1 MVICGDALHSMSP
14 FKGQG
19 ANQALAD
26 GPLLARWLTRSSID
40 AALTNWWREAL
51 DRTAPVVEASRKAAM
66 DWHDPDKILACD
78 DDDDNNNSN
87 KDYHGFA
94 GVRPSALRGLVG
106 VLEREAIGP
115 HLGGDLDRN
124 IRDVIRDHG
133 WFDENSDD
141 DDDNNDDDDDDDNND
156 DDDDK
161 TGSSNTE
168 LCKRVL
174 ALAARGDT
182 EGLRQLSLPSS
193 SPKDNHFRSC
203 GAMVR
208 ARDADGRS
216 CLHLAAIHNHEF
228 TCRWL
233 LAELCVLEQWEEQEH
248 LQQEQEQQQTR
259 QADPASESPIGAAA
273 TNNNNLEDAGS
284 GPADAFG
291 KTAMDYATET
301 GNKSL
306 IRLFSR
312 TSSQRCR
319 DHRHRS

>member
-1 MVICGDALHSMSP
+1 MICGDALHSMSP

-66 DWHDPDKILACD
+66 DWHDPDTILARD
-78 DDDDNNNSN
+78 DDDN

-115 HLGGDLDRN
+115 HLGGDLDRK

-133 WFDENSDD
+133 WFDET
-141 DDDNNDDDDDDDNND
+141 NNETNEND
-156 DDDDK
+156 E
-161 TGSSNTE
+161 TGGSNTE

-174 ALAARGDT
+174 ALAAGGDT

-193 SPKDNHFRSC
+193 SPRDNHFRSC

-216 CLHLAAIHNHEF
+216 CLHLAAIHDHEF

-233 LAELCVLEQWEEQEH
+233 LAELCVLEQWEEQEQ
-248 LQQEQEQQQTR
+248 LQQKEEQQEQQQRTQ
-259 QADPASESPIGAAA
+259 QADPSSEGPTGAAA
-273 TNNNNLEDAGS
+273 TNNNKEDAGGC
-284 GPADAFG
+284 GPADSFG

-312 TSSQRCR
+312 KSSRRCR
-319 DHRHRS
+319 DHGS